1 MSIESLVYPDQRLVL
16 FLPKVAAMNAIPLF
30 PRKLLIIG
38 TIVLLSSVVV
48 TAQQN
53 RGTLRGV
60 ITDELGPLAQRQ

>member
-1 MSIESLVYPDQRLVL
+1 
-16 FLPKVAAMNAIPLF
+16 MNAIPLF

-60 ITDELGPLAQRQ
+60 ITDELGAVIVGANVTLTRHDWSAEEVAEL

>member
-1 MSIESLVYPDQRLVL
+1 
-16 FLPKVAAMNAIPLF
+16 MNAIPLF

-38 TIVLLSSVVV
+38 MIVLLSSVVV